1 MIYKIKTDMTVTI
14 DNIPV
19 FQALVDDEGTGML
32 RISLVD
38 SPAVMSDFLA
48 FREEKIPVMYRVQ
61 DEEKRLVRGVVM
73 RADFPIYRRDARAGG
88 YYIIYKADTDWP
100 KANVAL
106 PGNVKSG
113 YKGTVSVNVDTSDMP
128 EGEMLVTMTLT
139 TNSPTRPIVNLF
151 LTGWIE

>member
-1 MIYKIKTDMTVTI
+1 MKLKQQMKRITKLLLLTLCASAPAMAQEEDSRMTAAERS
-14 DNIPV
+14 DGARPV
-19 FQALVDDEGTGML
+19 FTTNTCSAGKLRKGDTASGTFTFSNVGKDE
-32 RISLVD
+32 
-38 SPAVMSDFLA
+38 F
-48 FREEKIPVMYRVQ
+48 
-61 DEEKRLVRGVVM
+61 
-73 RADFPIYRRDARAGG
+73 
-88 YYIIYKADTDWP
+88 IIYKADTDWP

>member
-1 MIYKIKTDMTVTI
+1 MAVTI

-38 SPAVMSDFLA
+38 TPAVMSDFLA
-48 FREEKIPVMYRVQ
+48 FSEEKVPVMYRVQ

-73 RADFPIYRRDARAGG
+73 RADFPIYRRDARAGE